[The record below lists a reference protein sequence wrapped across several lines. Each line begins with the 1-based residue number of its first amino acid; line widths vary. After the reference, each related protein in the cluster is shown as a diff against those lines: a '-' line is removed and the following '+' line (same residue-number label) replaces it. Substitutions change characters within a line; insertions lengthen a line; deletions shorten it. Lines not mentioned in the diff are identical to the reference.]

1 MELKGREIFSQGR
14 WNDIDFSD
22 DDIDAIV
29 SSFDALDLSGKIP
42 LKLSHEGPD
51 ERFDPASKIALGWV
65 TRVYRDGKKLLAD
78 MDIPDR
84 VAHLVRENFLKFVS
98 VELLKD
104 VQAGTRVIPWVL
116 DAVALLGADQP
127 AVGILKDLTSLTMA
141 RRTDLQFRARVA
153 FRRDSDQSGD
163 RKTMAEDAAVKAM
176 QDQIAKLQSELD
188 KQKEI
193 ASQAEVFKRRAEDV
207 EARSKQER
215 VAAHFAKIKDKFE
228 TAINAKRIL
237 PKVRERF
244 FKRFDVEEGNEG
256 FLKIGL
262 DTVDEYISENPN
274 PMAPR
279 NPASFSAGG
288 DTIPAGA
295 LADVETGVK
304 AREIARSNGDKPT
317 DAEAL
322 PKAAVSLFRRDPDL
336 AKRWRNLP
344 SDLEDVA

>member
-1 MELKGREIFSQGR
+1 
-14 WNDIDFSD
+14 
-22 DDIDAIV
+22 
-29 SSFDALDLSGKIP
+29 
-42 LKLSHEGPD
+42 
-51 ERFDPASKIALGWV
+51 
-65 TRVYRDGKKLLAD
+65 
-78 MDIPDR
+78 
-84 VAHLVRENFLKFVS
+84 
-98 VELLKD
+98 
-104 VQAGTRVIPWVL
+104 
-116 DAVALLGADQP
+116 
-127 AVGILKDLTSLTMA
+127 
-141 RRTDLQFRARVA
+141 
-153 FRRDSDQSGD
+153 
-163 RKTMAEDAAVKAM
+163 MAEDAAVKAM

-193 ASQAEVFKRRAEDV
+193 ASQAELFKRRAEDV

-256 FLKIGL
+256 ILKIGL

-322 PKAAVSLFRRDPDL
+322 TKAAVSLFRRDPDL